1 MISVIIPA
9 YNEERFL
16 ATCLDSLLAQTYTD
30 WEAVI
35 VNDGSTDSTAEIAAG
50 YAARDSRFHLIS
62 IHNSGQATARNV
74 AFDHIHGEWVAF
86 LDADDAFTPQAL
98 ASLLQAAEVTGAPVV
113 YGIVKYVGDIDLSY
127 STTDGKEHVKSTVR
141 DATDVAVEILYQTPG
156 GALATACD
164 KLWRR
169 SAIGDTRFYD
179 GVWFEDLDFNLKVL
193 PRLDKVAAIYT
204 PVYLYRK
211 NPASFLHTF
220 SEGRFDSVRVTGEM
234 EKRFADNPRLL
245 AASRERRM
253 SAAFNIL
260 WLLTINPERR
270 RKYDEMALRCWQI
283 VRERRLDSLRNPA
296 VRPKNRA
303 AALISY
309 LGRPV
314 TETVL
319 RLGNRFHIFKPPQA
333 D

>member
-9 YNEERFL
+9 YNEEKFL
-16 ATCLDSLLAQTYTD
+16 PTALDSLLAQTYPQ

-35 VNDGSTDSTAEIAAG
+35 VNDGSTDSTAEIAAA
-50 YAARDSRFHLIS
+50 YAARDSRFRVIT
-62 IHNSGQATARNV
+62 IPNSGQSTARNA
-74 AFDHIHGEWVAF
+74 AFDHIRGEWVAF

-98 ASLLQAAEVTGAPVV
+98 ASMLHEAEATDAPVV
-113 YGIVKYVGDIDLSY
+113 YGTMEEVDDIDF
-127 STTDGKEHVKSTVR
+127 TNRDHVEGNGKTIVR
-141 DATDVAVEILYQTPG
+141 PAIDVAAEILYQTPG
-156 GALATACD
+156 GALASVWD

-169 SAIGDTRFYD
+169 SAIGDTRFQD
-179 GVWFEDLDFNLKVL
+179 GVWYEDLDFNLRVL
-193 PRLDKVAAIYT
+193 PRLDKVAAIDT

-211 NPASFLHTF
+211 NPGSFLHTF
-220 SEGRFDSVRVTGEM
+220 SERRFDSIRVTGDM
-234 EKRFADNPRLL
+234 EQRFADNPRLL

-260 WLLTINPERR
+260 WLLTINPGRR
-270 RKYDEMALRCWQI
+270 RKYDDMARRCWQI
-283 VRERRLDSLRNPA
+283 VRERRFDSLRNPS

-309 LGRPV
+309 LGRAV
-314 TETVL
+314 TEAVL
-319 RLGNRFHIFKPPQA
+319 RLGNRRNLFHPPQA